1 MKNKE
6 EQEQMFFHYLIR
18 KIDKFG
24 QPLQWYIGKNETY
37 QTVTGGI
44 KTIVIISISLF
55 FLLYSL
61 IIFFRKREG
70 SFIMYDIT
78 YSELNDTN
86 IDYFDDFEIFLFF
99 KTSST
104 MILNMDIKDA
114 RIYLAQFNGE
124 DNSIIS
130 KYPLEECNNDYF
142 VNNLGFSDFVKS
154 NLEKT
159 YCINKDIYKDKKIN
173 FSLSQKSPL
182 GKTTNTIKLIFMK
195 NCDNDICSEEENNKF
210 LQIYSYI
217 EEVRIFIK
225 TLTPNPLN
233 INNPLQNEVISFT
246 LSSNIKGTIVYLKKY
261 NITTQSSVIP
271 HIFGSEKINF
281 IAYDYHQEV
290 YNLNNNNKDIS
301 YYLEFVL
308 SSKVSYLDRYYQ
320 QLDTILANFIGI
332 YDSLEIVTSF
342 FTFIFDSFSKEFF
355 IYNFILKDRLFI
367 KKRNRKFISNPP
379 PKIYSNNN
387 NNVLFKTKDKE
398 LLNLNNNN
406 KTKKYLNN
414 NFYTEDNLIIQSQK
428 QLTEKESKDEII
440 QSKNNN
446 IKEEKINLNIIKS
459 FWFNILMIFNIEK
472 SKYPDIQNY
481 LEKIQLTQD
490 FFDVSTYMNLVLDM
504 MRLKKIIFNQ
514 QQLKLFEFINFT
526 SEEIK
531 KYLNKDYENKEII
544 SNKII
549 FYELEKIKSQKNSK
563 MTDNIISILNE
574 QINV

>member
-61 IIFFRKREG
+61 ITFFREREG

-182 GKTTNTIKLIFMK
+182 GKTTNTIKLIFTK

-342 FTFIFDSFSKEFF
+342 LTFIFESFSKEFF
-355 IYNFILKDRLFI
+355 IYNFLLKDKLFN
-367 KKRNRKFISNPP
+367 KKKKIISNPP

-414 NFYTEDNLIIQSQK
+414 NFYTENNLIIQSQK
-428 QLTEKESKDEII
+428 QLTEKESKDEIL
-440 QSKNNN
+440 QSKNQN
-446 IKEEKINLNIIKS
+446 IKEEKIYLNVIKS
-459 FWFNILMIFNIEK
+459 LWFNILMILNIKK
-472 SKYPDIQNY
+472 SKYPDIQNS
-481 LEKIQLTQD
+481 LEKTQLTQD
-490 FFDVSTYMNLVLDM
+490 FFDVSIYINLVLDM

-514 QQLKLFEFINFT
+514 QQLKLFEFINFS

-531 KYLNKDYENKEII
+531 NYLNKDYENQEII
-544 SNKII
+544 SNKNI

>member
-182 GKTTNTIKLIFMK
+182 GKTTNTIKLIFTK

-225 TLTPNPLN
+225 TVTPNPLN

-342 FTFIFDSFSKEFF
+342 LTFIFESFSKEFF
-355 IYNFILKDRLFI
+355 IYNFLLKDKLFN
-367 KKRNRKFISNPP
+367 KKKKIISNPP

-414 NFYTEDNLIIQSQK
+414 NFYTENNLIIQSQK

-440 QSKNNN
+440 QSKNQN
-446 IKEEKINLNIIKS
+446 IKEEKIYLNVIKS
-459 FWFNILMIFNIEK
+459 LWFNILMIFNIKK
-472 SKYPDIQNY
+472 SKYPDIQNS
-481 LEKIQLTQD
+481 LEKTQLTQD
-490 FFDVSTYMNLVLDM
+490 FFDVSIYINLVLDM

-514 QQLKLFEFINFT
+514 QQLKLFEFINFS

-531 KYLNKDYENKEII
+531 NYLNKDYENQEII
-544 SNKII
+544 SNKNI

>member
-182 GKTTNTIKLIFMK
+182 GKTTNTIKLIFTK

-342 FTFIFDSFSKEFF
+342 LTFIFESFSKEFF
-355 IYNFILKDRLFI
+355 IYNFLLKDKLFN
-367 KKRNRKFISNPP
+367 KKKKIISNPP

-414 NFYTEDNLIIQSQK
+414 NFYTENNLIIQSQK
-428 QLTEKESKDEII
+428 QLTEKESKDEIL
-440 QSKNNN
+440 QSKNQN
-446 IKEEKINLNIIKS
+446 IKEEKIYLNVIKS
-459 FWFNILMIFNIEK
+459 LWFNILMILNIKK
-472 SKYPDIQNY
+472 SKYPDIQNS
-481 LEKIQLTQD
+481 LEKTQLTQD
-490 FFDVSTYMNLVLDM
+490 FFDVSIYINLVLDM

-514 QQLKLFEFINFT
+514 QQLKLFEFINFS

-531 KYLNKDYENKEII
+531 NYLNKDYENQEII
-544 SNKII
+544 SNKNI

>member
-182 GKTTNTIKLIFMK
+182 GKTTNTIKLIFTK

-225 TLTPNPLN
+225 TVTPNPLN

-342 FTFIFDSFSKEFF
+342 LTFIFESFSKEFF
-355 IYNFILKDRLFI
+355 IYNFLLKDKLFN
-367 KKRNRKFISNPP
+367 KKKKIISNPP

-414 NFYTEDNLIIQSQK
+414 NFYTENNLIIQSQK
-428 QLTEKESKDEII
+428 QLTEKESKDEIL
-440 QSKNNN
+440 QSKNQN
-446 IKEEKINLNIIKS
+446 IKEEKIYLNVIKS
-459 FWFNILMIFNIEK
+459 LWFNILMIFNIKK
-472 SKYPDIQNY
+472 SKYPDIQNS
-481 LEKIQLTQD
+481 LEKTQLTQD
-490 FFDVSTYMNLVLDM
+490 FFDVSIYINLVLDM

-514 QQLKLFEFINFT
+514 QQLKLFEFINFS

-531 KYLNKDYENKEII
+531 NYLNKDYENQEII
-544 SNKII
+544 SNKNI

-563 MTDNIISILNE
+563 ITDNIISILNE

>member
-182 GKTTNTIKLIFMK
+182 GKTTNTIKLIFTK

-225 TLTPNPLN
+225 TVTPNPLN

-342 FTFIFDSFSKEFF
+342 LTFIFESFSKEFF
-355 IYNFILKDRLFI
+355 IYNFLLKDKLFN
-367 KKRNRKFISNPP
+367 KKKKIISNPP

-414 NFYTEDNLIIQSQK
+414 NFYTENNLIIQSQK
-428 QLTEKESKDEII
+428 QLTEKESKDEIL
-440 QSKNNN
+440 QSKNQN
-446 IKEEKINLNIIKS
+446 IKEEKIYLNVIKS
-459 FWFNILMIFNIEK
+459 LWFNILMIFNIKK
-472 SKYPDIQNY
+472 SKYPDIQNS
-481 LEKIQLTQD
+481 LEKTQLTQD
-490 FFDVSTYMNLVLDM
+490 FFDVSIYINLVLDM

-514 QQLKLFEFINFT
+514 QQLKLFEFINFS

-531 KYLNKDYENKEII
+531 NYLNKDYENQEII
-544 SNKII
+544 SNKNI

>member
-182 GKTTNTIKLIFMK
+182 GKTTNTIKLIFTK

-225 TLTPNPLN
+225 TVTPNPLN

-342 FTFIFDSFSKEFF
+342 LTFIFESFSKEFF
-355 IYNFILKDRLFI
+355 IYNFLLKDKLF
-367 KKRNRKFISNPP
+367 KKKKKIISNPP

-414 NFYTEDNLIIQSQK
+414 NFYTENNLIIQSQK
-428 QLTEKESKDEII
+428 QLTEKESKDEIL
-440 QSKNNN
+440 QSKNQN
-446 IKEEKINLNIIKS
+446 IKEEKIYLNVIKS
-459 FWFNILMIFNIEK
+459 LWFNILMIFNIKK
-472 SKYPDIQNY
+472 SKYPDIQNS
-481 LEKIQLTQD
+481 LEKTQLTQD
-490 FFDVSTYMNLVLDM
+490 FFDVSIYINLVLDM

-514 QQLKLFEFINFT
+514 QQLKLFEFINFS

-531 KYLNKDYENKEII
+531 NYLNKDYENQEII
-544 SNKII
+544 SNKNI

-563 MTDNIISILNE
+563 MTDNIISILN
-574 QINV
+574 

>member
-182 GKTTNTIKLIFMK
+182 GKTTNTIKLIFTK

-271 HIFGSEKINF
+271 HIFGSEKTNF

-342 FTFIFDSFSKEFF
+342 LTFIFESFSKEFF
-355 IYNFILKDRLFI
+355 IYNFLLKDKLFN
-367 KKRNRKFISNPP
+367 KKKKIISNPP

-414 NFYTEDNLIIQSQK
+414 NFYTENNLIIQSQK
-428 QLTEKESKDEII
+428 QLTEKESKDEIL
-440 QSKNNN
+440 QSKNQN
-446 IKEEKINLNIIKS
+446 IKEEKIYLNVIKS
-459 FWFNILMIFNIEK
+459 LWFNILMIFNIKK
-472 SKYPDIQNY
+472 SKYPDIQNS
-481 LEKIQLTQD
+481 LEKTQLTQD
-490 FFDVSTYMNLVLDM
+490 FFDVSIYINLVLDM

-514 QQLKLFEFINFT
+514 QQLKLFEFINFS

-531 KYLNKDYENKEII
+531 NYLNKDYENQEII
-544 SNKII
+544 SNKNI

>member
-104 MILNMDIKDA
+104 MVLNMDIRDA

-182 GKTTNTIKLIFMK
+182 GKTTNTIKLIFTK

-225 TLTPNPLN
+225 TVTPNPLN

-342 FTFIFDSFSKEFF
+342 LTFIFESFSKEFF
-355 IYNFILKDRLFI
+355 IYNFLLKDKLFN
-367 KKRNRKFISNPP
+367 KKKKIISNPP

-414 NFYTEDNLIIQSQK
+414 NFYTENNLIIQSQK
-428 QLTEKESKDEII
+428 QLTEKESKDEIL
-440 QSKNNN
+440 QSKNQN
-446 IKEEKINLNIIKS
+446 IKEEKIYLNVIKS
-459 FWFNILMIFNIEK
+459 LWFNILMIFNIKK
-472 SKYPDIQNY
+472 SKYPDIQNS
-481 LEKIQLTQD
+481 LEKTQLTQD
-490 FFDVSTYMNLVLDM
+490 FFDVSIYINLVLDM

-514 QQLKLFEFINFT
+514 QQLKLFEFINFS

-531 KYLNKDYENKEII
+531 NYLNKDYENQEII
-544 SNKII
+544 SNKNI

>member
-6 EQEQMFFHYLIR
+6 EKGQMFFHYLIR
-18 KIDKFG
+18 KIDRFG

-44 KTIVIISISLF
+44 KTIAIISISLF

-61 IIFFRKREG
+61 INFFRKREG

-99 KTSST
+99 KSSST
-104 MILNMDIKDA
+104 IVLNMDITLVQV
-114 RIYLAQFNGE
+114 YLAQFNGE
-124 DNSIIS
+124 DNSIIF
-130 KYPLEECNNDYF
+130 KYPLEECDNDYF

-159 YCINKDIYKDKKIN
+159 YCINKDIYKDNKIN

-182 GKTTNTIKLIFMK
+182 GKATNNIKLVFMK
-195 NCDNDICSEEENNKF
+195 NCDNYICSEEENNKF
-210 LQIYSYI
+210 LQILSYI

-271 HIFGSEKINF
+271 YIFGSEKINF

-290 YNLNNNNKDIS
+290 YNLNSNNKDIS
-301 YYLEFVL
+301 YYLEFAL
-308 SSKVSYLDRYYQ
+308 SSKVSFLDRYYQ
-320 QLDTILANFIGI
+320 QLDTVLANFIGI

-355 IYNFILKDRLFI
+355 IYNFILKDKLFQ
-367 KKRNRKFISNPP
+367 KKKKIISNP

-387 NNVLFKTKDKE
+387 NILSFKTDKE
-398 LLNLNNNN
+398 LLTLNNNN

-446 IKEEKINLNIIKS
+446 IKEEKIYLNIIKS
-459 FWFNILMIFNIEK
+459 FWCNILMTFDIEK
-472 SKYPDIQNY
+472 SKNPDIQSS

-490 FFDVSTYMNLVLDM
+490 FFDVSIYINLVLDM

-531 KYLNKDYENKEII
+531 NYLNKDNENKEII

-563 MTDNIISILNE
+563 ITDNIISILNE

>member
-104 MILNMDIKDA
+104 MVLNMDIRDA

-182 GKTTNTIKLIFMK
+182 GKTTNTIKLIFTK

-342 FTFIFDSFSKEFF
+342 LTFIFESFSKEFF
-355 IYNFILKDRLFI
+355 IYNFLLKDKLFN
-367 KKRNRKFISNPP
+367 KKKKIISNPP

-414 NFYTEDNLIIQSQK
+414 NFYTENNLIIQSQK
-428 QLTEKESKDEII
+428 QLTEKESKDEIL
-440 QSKNNN
+440 QSKNQN
-446 IKEEKINLNIIKS
+446 IKEEKIYLNVIKS
-459 FWFNILMIFNIEK
+459 LWFNILMIFNIKK
-472 SKYPDIQNY
+472 SKYPDIQNS
-481 LEKIQLTQD
+481 LEKTQLTQD
-490 FFDVSTYMNLVLDM
+490 FFDVSIYINLVLDM

-514 QQLKLFEFINFT
+514 QQLKLFEFINFS

-531 KYLNKDYENKEII
+531 NYLNKDYENQEII
-544 SNKII
+544 SNKNI

>member
-104 MILNMDIKDA
+104 MVLNMDIRDA

-173 FSLSQKSPL
+173 FSLSQKSAL

-195 NCDNDICSEEENNKF
+195 NCDNDICTEEENNKF

-342 FTFIFDSFSKEFF
+342 LTFIFESFSKEFF
-355 IYNFILKDRLFI
+355 IYNFLLKDKLFN
-367 KKRNRKFISNPP
+367 KKKKIISNPP

-414 NFYTEDNLIIQSQK
+414 NFYTENNLIIQSQK
-428 QLTEKESKDEII
+428 QLTEKESKDEIL
-440 QSKNNN
+440 QSKNQN
-446 IKEEKINLNIIKS
+446 IKEEKIYLNVIKS
-459 FWFNILMIFNIEK
+459 LWFNILMIFNIKK
-472 SKYPDIQNY
+472 SKYPDIQNS
-481 LEKIQLTQD
+481 LEKTQLTQD
-490 FFDVSTYMNLVLDM
+490 FFDVSIYINLVLDM

-514 QQLKLFEFINFT
+514 QQLKLFEFINFS

-531 KYLNKDYENKEII
+531 NYLNKDYENQEII
-544 SNKII
+544 SNKNI

>member
-182 GKTTNTIKLIFMK
+182 GKTTNTIKLIFTK

-225 TLTPNPLN
+225 TVTPNPLN

-342 FTFIFDSFSKEFF
+342 LTFIFESFSKEFF
-355 IYNFILKDRLFI
+355 IYNFLLKDKLFN
-367 KKRNRKFISNPP
+367 KKKKIISNPP

-414 NFYTEDNLIIQSQK
+414 NFYTENNLIIQSQK

-440 QSKNNN
+440 QSKNQN
-446 IKEEKINLNIIKS
+446 IKEEKIYLNIIKS
-459 FWFNILMIFNIEK
+459 LWFNILMIFNIKK
-472 SKYPDIQNY
+472 SKYPDIQNS
-481 LEKIQLTQD
+481 LEKTQLTQD
-490 FFDVSTYMNLVLDM
+490 FFDVSIYINLVLDM

-514 QQLKLFEFINFT
+514 QQLKLFEFINFS

-531 KYLNKDYENKEII
+531 NYLNKDYENQEII
-544 SNKII
+544 SNKNI

>member
-182 GKTTNTIKLIFMK
+182 GKTINTIKLIFTK

-271 HIFGSEKINF
+271 YIFGSEKINF

-290 YNLNNNNKDIS
+290 YNLNSNNKDIS

-320 QLDTILANFIGI
+320 QLDTVLANFIGI

-342 FTFIFDSFSKEFF
+342 LTFIFESFSKEFF
-355 IYNFILKDRLFI
+355 IYNFLLKDKLFN
-367 KKRNRKFISNPP
+367 KKKKIISNPP

-414 NFYTEDNLIIQSQK
+414 NFYTENNLIIQSQK
-428 QLTEKESKDEII
+428 QLTEKESKDEIL
-440 QSKNNN
+440 QSKNQN
-446 IKEEKINLNIIKS
+446 IKEEKIYLNVIKS
-459 FWFNILMIFNIEK
+459 LWFNILMIFNIKK
-472 SKYPDIQNY
+472 SKYPDIQNS
-481 LEKIQLTQD
+481 LEKTQLTQD
-490 FFDVSTYMNLVLDM
+490 FFDVSIYINLVLDM

-514 QQLKLFEFINFT
+514 QQLKLFEFINFS

-531 KYLNKDYENKEII
+531 NYLNKDYENQEII
-544 SNKII
+544 SNKNI

>member
-182 GKTTNTIKLIFMK
+182 GKTTNTIKLIFTK

-225 TLTPNPLN
+225 TVTPNPLN

-342 FTFIFDSFSKEFF
+342 LTFIFESFSKEFF
-355 IYNFILKDRLFI
+355 IYNFLLKDKLFN
-367 KKRNRKFISNPP
+367 KKKKIISNPP

-414 NFYTEDNLIIQSQK
+414 NFYTENNLIIQSQK

-440 QSKNNN
+440 QSKNQN
-446 IKEEKINLNIIKS
+446 IKEEKIYLNIIKS
-459 FWFNILMIFNIEK
+459 LWFNILMIFNIKK
-472 SKYPDIQNY
+472 SKYPDIQNS
-481 LEKIQLTQD
+481 LEKTQLTQD
-490 FFDVSTYMNLVLDM
+490 FFDVSIYINLVLDM
-504 MRLKKIIFNQ
+504 MRLKKVIFNQ
-514 QQLKLFEFINFT
+514 QQLKLFEFINFS

-531 KYLNKDYENKEII
+531 NYLNKDYENQEII
-544 SNKII
+544 SNKNI

>member
-104 MILNMDIKDA
+104 MVLNMDIRDA

-182 GKTTNTIKLIFMK
+182 GKTTNTIKLIFTK

-342 FTFIFDSFSKEFF
+342 LTFIFESFSKEFF
-355 IYNFILKDRLFI
+355 IYNFILKDKLFN
-367 KKRNRKFISNPP
+367 KKKKIISNPP

-414 NFYTEDNLIIQSQK
+414 NFYTENNLIIQSQK
-428 QLTEKESKDEII
+428 QLTEKESKDEIL
-440 QSKNNN
+440 QSKNQN
-446 IKEEKINLNIIKS
+446 IKEEKIYLNVIKS
-459 FWFNILMIFNIEK
+459 LWFNILMIFNIKK
-472 SKYPDIQNY
+472 SKYPDIQNS
-481 LEKIQLTQD
+481 LEKTQLTQD
-490 FFDVSTYMNLVLDM
+490 FFDVSIYINLVLDM

-514 QQLKLFEFINFT
+514 QQLKLFEFINFS

-531 KYLNKDYENKEII
+531 NYLNKDYENQEII
-544 SNKII
+544 SNKNI

>member
-1 MKNKE
+1 
-6 EQEQMFFHYLIR
+6 
-18 KIDKFG
+18 
-24 QPLQWYIGKNETY
+24 
-37 QTVTGGI
+37 
-44 KTIVIISISLF
+44 
-55 FLLYSL
+55 
-61 IIFFRKREG
+61 
-70 SFIMYDIT
+70 MYDIT

-182 GKTTNTIKLIFMK
+182 GKTTNTIKLIFTK

-342 FTFIFDSFSKEFF
+342 LTFIFESFSKEFF
-355 IYNFILKDRLFI
+355 IYNFLLKDKLFN
-367 KKRNRKFISNPP
+367 KKKKIISNPP

-414 NFYTEDNLIIQSQK
+414 NFYTENNLIIQSQK
-428 QLTEKESKDEII
+428 QLTEKESKDEIL
-440 QSKNNN
+440 QSKNQN
-446 IKEEKINLNIIKS
+446 IKEEKIYLNVIKS
-459 FWFNILMIFNIEK
+459 LWFNILMILNIKK
-472 SKYPDIQNY
+472 SKYPDIQNS
-481 LEKIQLTQD
+481 LEKTQLTQD
-490 FFDVSTYMNLVLDM
+490 FFDVSIYINLVLDM

-514 QQLKLFEFINFT
+514 QQLKLFEFINFS

-531 KYLNKDYENKEII
+531 NYLNKDYENQEII
-544 SNKII
+544 SNKNI

>member
-61 IIFFRKREG
+61 ITFFRKREG

-99 KTSST
+99 KSSST
-104 MILNMDIKDA
+104 IVLNMDITLVQV
-114 RIYLAQFNGE
+114 YLAQFNGE

-159 YCINKDIYKDKKIN
+159 YCINKDIYKDNKIN

-182 GKTTNTIKLIFMK
+182 GKATNNIKLVFMK
-195 NCDNDICSEEENNKF
+195 NCDNYICSEEENNKF
-210 LQIYSYI
+210 LQILSYI

-233 INNPLQNEVISFT
+233 LNNPLQNEVISFT

-342 FTFIFDSFSKEFF
+342 LTFIFESFSKEFF
-355 IYNFILKDRLFI
+355 IYNFLLKDKLFN
-367 KKRNRKFISNPP
+367 KKKNIISNPA

-414 NFYTEDNLIIQSQK
+414 NFYTENNLIIQSQK
-428 QLTEKESKDEII
+428 QLTEKESKDEIL
-440 QSKNNN
+440 QSKNQN
-446 IKEEKINLNIIKS
+446 IKEEKIYLNIIKS
-459 FWFNILMIFNIEK
+459 VWFNILMIFNIKK
-472 SKYPDIQNY
+472 SKYPDIQNS
-481 LEKIQLTQD
+481 LEKTQLTQD
-490 FFDVSTYMNLVLDM
+490 FFDVSIYINLVLDM

-514 QQLKLFEFINFT
+514 QQLKLFEFINFS

-531 KYLNKDYENKEII
+531 NYLNKDYENQEII
-544 SNKII
+544 SNKNI

>member
-182 GKTTNTIKLIFMK
+182 GKTTNTIKLIFTK

-225 TLTPNPLN
+225 TVTPNPLN

-342 FTFIFDSFSKEFF
+342 LTFIFESFSKEFF
-355 IYNFILKDRLFI
+355 IYNFLLKDKLFN
-367 KKRNRKFISNPP
+367 KKKKIISNPP

-414 NFYTEDNLIIQSQK
+414 NFYTENNLIIQSQK

-440 QSKNNN
+440 QSKNQN
-446 IKEEKINLNIIKS
+446 IKEEKIYLNVMKS
-459 FWFNILMIFNIEK
+459 LWFNILMIFNIKK
-472 SKYPDIQNY
+472 SKYPDIQNS
-481 LEKIQLTQD
+481 LEKTQLTQD
-490 FFDVSTYMNLVLDM
+490 FFDVSIYINLVLDM

-514 QQLKLFEFINFT
+514 QQLKLFEFINFS

-531 KYLNKDYENKEII
+531 NYLNKDYENQEII
-544 SNKII
+544 SNKNI

>member
-182 GKTTNTIKLIFMK
+182 GKTTNTIKLIFTK

-342 FTFIFDSFSKEFF
+342 LTFIFESFSKEFF
-355 IYNFILKDRLFI
+355 IYNFLLKDKLFN
-367 KKRNRKFISNPP
+367 KKKKIISNPP

-414 NFYTEDNLIIQSQK
+414 NFYTENNLIIQSQK
-428 QLTEKESKDEII
+428 QLTEKESKDEIL
-440 QSKNNN
+440 QSKNQN
-446 IKEEKINLNIIKS
+446 IKEEKIYLNVIKS
-459 FWFNILMIFNIEK
+459 LWFNILMIFNIKK
-472 SKYPDIQNY
+472 SKYPDIQNS
-481 LEKIQLTQD
+481 LEKTQLTQD
-490 FFDVSTYMNLVLDM
+490 FFDVSIYINLVLDM

-514 QQLKLFEFINFT
+514 QQLKLFEFINFS

-531 KYLNKDYENKEII
+531 NYLNKDYENQEII
-544 SNKII
+544 SNKNI

>member
-99 KTSST
+99 KSSST
-104 MILNMDIKDA
+104 MVLNMDIKDA

-182 GKTTNTIKLIFMK
+182 GKTTNTIKLIFTK

-225 TLTPNPLN
+225 TVTPNPLN

-342 FTFIFDSFSKEFF
+342 LTFIFESFSKEFF
-355 IYNFILKDRLFI
+355 IYNFLLKDKLFN
-367 KKRNRKFISNPP
+367 KKKKIISNPP

-414 NFYTEDNLIIQSQK
+414 NFYTENNLIIQSQK

-440 QSKNNN
+440 QSKNQN
-446 IKEEKINLNIIKS
+446 IKEEKIYLNVIKS
-459 FWFNILMIFNIEK
+459 LWFNILMIFNIKK
-472 SKYPDIQNY
+472 SKYPDIQNS
-481 LEKIQLTQD
+481 LEKTQLTQD
-490 FFDVSTYMNLVLDM
+490 FFDVSIYINLVLDM

-514 QQLKLFEFINFT
+514 QQLKLFEFINFS

-531 KYLNKDYENKEII
+531 NYLNKDYENQEII
-544 SNKII
+544 SNKNI

>member
-182 GKTTNTIKLIFMK
+182 GKTTNTIKLIFTK

-225 TLTPNPLN
+225 TVTPNPLN

-342 FTFIFDSFSKEFF
+342 LTFIFESFSKEFF
-355 IYNFILKDRLFI
+355 IYNFLLKDKLFN
-367 KKRNRKFISNPP
+367 KKKKIISNPP

-414 NFYTEDNLIIQSQK
+414 NFYTENNLIIQSQK
-428 QLTEKESKDEII
+428 QLTEKESKDEIL
-440 QSKNNN
+440 QSKNQN
-446 IKEEKINLNIIKS
+446 IKEEKIYLNVIKS
-459 FWFNILMIFNIEK
+459 LWFNILMIFNIKK
-472 SKYPDIQNY
+472 SKYPDIQNS
-481 LEKIQLTQD
+481 LEKTQLTQD
-490 FFDVSTYMNLVLDM
+490 FFDVSIYINLVLDM
-504 MRLKKIIFNQ
+504 MRLKKVIFNQ
-514 QQLKLFEFINFT
+514 QQLKLFEFINFS

-531 KYLNKDYENKEII
+531 NYLNKDYENQEII
-544 SNKII
+544 SNKNI

>member
-182 GKTTNTIKLIFMK
+182 GKTTNTIKLIFTK

-210 LQIYSYI
+210 LQILSYI

-342 FTFIFDSFSKEFF
+342 LTFIFDSFSKEFF
-355 IYNFILKDRLFI
+355 IYNFLLKDKLFN
-367 KKRNRKFISNPP
+367 KKKKIISNPP

-414 NFYTEDNLIIQSQK
+414 NFYTENNLIIQSQK
-428 QLTEKESKDEII
+428 QLTEKESKDEIL
-440 QSKNNN
+440 QSKNQN
-446 IKEEKINLNIIKS
+446 IKEEKIYLNVIKS
-459 FWFNILMIFNIEK
+459 LWFNILMILNIKK
-472 SKYPDIQNY
+472 SKYPDIQNS
-481 LEKIQLTQD
+481 LEKTQLTQD
-490 FFDVSTYMNLVLDM
+490 FFDVSIYINLVLDM

-514 QQLKLFEFINFT
+514 QQLKLFEFINFS

-531 KYLNKDYENKEII
+531 NYLNKDYENQEII
-544 SNKII
+544 SNKNI